1 MTAALFTNEVV
12 TQADQAAVRKVLLAP
27 TKLPLWATE
36 VTRVTAVADDY
47 LVERTDA
54 ALNSQERLHVSTTDD
69 QVTYQSYD
77 GRVDY
82 RVVFT
87 LKTQESQTLIQEAF
101 YLTTSPSW
109 LPVQLLAPI
118 AKHAFHQELA
128 HLAVLAGQP
137 Q

>member
-1 MTAALFTNEVV
+1 MTAALFTNEVT

-27 TKLPLWATE
+27 TNLPLWASE
-36 VTRVTAVADDY
+36 IDRVTTVEDDY
-47 LVERTDA
+47 LVERTGA
-54 ALNSQERLHVSTTDD
+54 ALNPQERLHVTATDD

-87 LKTQESQTLIQEAF
+87 LKTQADQTLIQEAF
-101 YLTTSPSW
+101 YLTTTLSW
-109 LPVQLLAPI
+109 LPVPLLAPV
-118 AKHAFHQELA
+118 AKHAFHQELTR
-128 HLAVLAGQP
+128 LAELVEQP

>member
-1 MTAALFTNEVV
+1 MTAALFTNEVT

-27 TKLPLWATE
+27 TNLPLWATE
-36 VTRVTAVADDY
+36 IDRVTAEADDY
-47 LVERTDA
+47 LVERTGA
-54 ALNSQERLHVSTTDD
+54 ALNPQERLHVTATDD

-87 LKTQESQTLIQEAF
+87 LKGQEGKTLIQEAF
-101 YLTTSPSW
+101 YLTTTPSW
-109 LPVQLLAPI
+109 LPVPLLAPV
-118 AKHAFHQELA
+118 AKHAFQQELA
-128 HLAVLAGQP
+128 RLAILVEQP